1 MARQFRSDRD
11 EVPSRDS
18 LGGGGSY
25 IAGNE
30 RREEGEWK
38 WMSAQEATRNE
49 LGVADI
55 RRYMGCVLKVQ
66 QPSQLQSQQK
76 QESESESESGQQ
88 RQPTMKEKLTF
99 ESADATTIPLPAT
112 NPPSSTSETRHKD
125 SVGKGKGIFTH
136 LTFYINGSTYP
147 TISDHKLKHLLAD
160 EGGNISLY
168 LARKSV
174 THVILGAAT
183 ATTSSG
189 GRKSG
194 GLLSA
199 GKMQN
204 EVLSKTS
211 GFGKGIKYVNV
222 EWCGFPFPSSF
233 CGKKKVG
240 LLMVLVGGCRVIESI
255 KAGKKLP
262 EARFSPSSSVI
273 SSSSSNTRGDGLDRY
288 KTTGN
293 GGGVGV
299 PVGQKSVYDMFNKST
314 ISTTTRS
321 NEDIG

>member
-1 MARQFRSDRD
+1 
-11 EVPSRDS
+11 
-18 LGGGGSY
+18 
-25 IAGNE
+25 
-30 RREEGEWK
+30 
-38 WMSAQEATRNE
+38 
-49 LGVADI
+49 
-55 RRYMGCVLKVQ
+55 
-66 QPSQLQSQQK
+66 
-76 QESESESESGQQ
+76 
-88 RQPTMKEKLTF
+88 MKEKLTF
-99 ESADATTIPLPAT
+99 ESADGTTIPLPAT
-112 NPPSSTSETRHKD
+112 NPPPSSTSETRHKD
-125 SVGKGKGIFTH
+125 SVGKRKGIFTH

-147 TISDHKLKHLLAD
+147 TISDHKLKRLLAD

-183 ATTSSG
+183 AITSSG

-199 GKMQN
+199 GKMQK

-211 GFGKGIKYVNV
+211 GFGKGVKYINV
-222 EWCGFPFPSSF
+222 EWCGFPSF
-233 CGKKKVG
+233 LLVFAGEKKKVG
-240 LLMVLVGGCRVIESI
+240 LLMVSVGGCRVIESI

-273 SSSSSNTRGDGLDRY
+273 SSSSLNVRGGGLNRY

-299 PVGQKSVYDMFNKST
+299 PVGQKSVYEMFNKST
-314 ISTTTRS
+314 ISTTNRS